1 MNANATNDANEMK
14 SKRRDRRRRTTRR
27 AMTRGLTQ
35 SATAEQGARAAVR
48 ECANARGVVDADD
61 CARALGTTAT
71 AARRAFDATRAT
83 SERASDD
90 LDDDAERRSAR
101 GATDR
106 ETCEARRLMLYLAA
120 ACYATARG
128 GGATALRDE
137 ARRCADEDASEGN
150 EWVGREVSA
159 RSSPS
164 RSPSK
169 RAMLRRANGAGSPAR
184 GDRRVVDDEDR
195 EDAAFGS
202 FVLLNWDAFADACR
216 SDRGEGEGE
225 RGSATTLTREEVAC
239 LDYVFETRDENGERS
254 SLADCAMASGED
266 AIESAHLREWVA
278 RNMSADATSMA
289 SASAMASGSAVA
301 AVAEMAANVSESD
314 VARPGSKT
322 TVTVDGAY
330 KTTVVRRQG
339 CDVTRT
345 ASGNAAGCRTSPRDL
360 ATFGSPRYVSG
371 GTPCAKIT
379 DCADSIIYLLEPYH
393 YVSIVGC
400 VDCVIVVGA
409 VARSLRVEGCERVTL
424 MCAAKR
430 VTVRSCFDCNFHL
443 GVLTQPLFV
452 GDNRKC
458 VLAPYNTFYEHL
470 GEHLIEARL
479 RPEAC
484 TAWDRPVVLGVDV
497 TIQDGSSSPSAPDVV
512 RISSGITLMPPDA
525 FTLFIVPF
533 REYVADVVADAPPTP
548 SSVAATTQ
556 ANPFDVPAN
565 YVTAL
570 ESKMQLICDVRAR
583 VRDSSLP
590 ETKRGELQAAIQSH
604 FKAWLQQSGKSREI
618 FDLSAIEREEMRA
631 AGGEMRA
638 AGATAAT
645 A

>member
-1 MNANATNDANEMK
+1 
-14 SKRRDRRRRTTRR
+14 
-27 AMTRGLTQ
+27 
-35 SATAEQGARAAVR
+35 
-48 ECANARGVVDADD
+48 
-61 CARALGTTAT
+61 
-71 AARRAFDATRAT
+71 
-83 SERASDD
+83 
-90 LDDDAERRSAR
+90 
-101 GATDR
+101 
-106 ETCEARRLMLYLAA
+106 
-120 ACYATARG
+120 
-128 GGATALRDE
+128 
-137 ARRCADEDASEGN
+137 
-150 EWVGREVSA
+150 
-159 RSSPS
+159 
-164 RSPSK
+164 
-169 RAMLRRANGAGSPAR
+169 
-184 GDRRVVDDEDR
+184 
-195 EDAAFGS
+195 
-202 FVLLNWDAFADACR
+202 
-216 SDRGEGEGE
+216 
-225 RGSATTLTREEVAC
+225 
-239 LDYVFETRDENGERS
+239 
-254 SLADCAMASGED
+254 
-266 AIESAHLREWVA
+266 
-278 RNMSADATSMA
+278 
-289 SASAMASGSAVA
+289 
-301 AVAEMAANVSESD
+301 
-314 VARPGSKT
+314 
-322 TVTVDGAY
+322 
-330 KTTVVRRQG
+330 
-339 CDVTRT
+339 
-345 ASGNAAGCRTSPRDL
+345 
-360 ATFGSPRYVSG
+360 
-371 GTPCAKIT
+371 
-379 DCADSIIYLLEPYH
+379 
-393 YVSIVGC
+393 
-400 VDCVIVVGA
+400 
-409 VARSLRVEGCERVTL
+409 
-424 MCAAKR
+424 
-430 VTVRSCFDCNFHL
+430 
-443 GVLTQPLFV
+443 
-452 GDNRKC
+452 

>member
-1 MNANATNDANEMK
+1 M
-14 SKRRDRRRRTTRR
+14 
-27 AMTRGLTQ
+27 
-35 SATAEQGARAAVR
+35 R
-48 ECANARGVVDADD
+48 ECANARGVVDAEE

-90 LDDDAERRSAR
+90 LDDDADAR
-101 GATDR
+101 GGAADR
-106 ETCEARRLMLYLAA
+106 ETCEARRLMLHLAA
-120 ACYATARG
+120 LCFASARG
-128 GGATALRDE
+128 GATTALKDE
-137 ARRCADEDASEGN
+137 ERRGADDATSEGIDRL
-150 EWVGREVSA
+150 GREISA
-159 RSSPS
+159 RSPPS

-169 RAMLRRANGAGSPAR
+169 RAMLRRATAGGSPAR
-184 GDRRVVDDEDR
+184 TGRGGEGGDGRVVDD

-216 SDRGEGEGE
+216 SDRGEGDGE
-225 RGSATTLTREEVAC
+225 RARGSATTLTREEVAC
-239 LDYVFETRDENGERS
+239 LDYIFETWDENGERS
-254 SLADCAMASGED
+254 SLADCAMESGED
-266 AIESAHLREWVA
+266 AIEIAHLREWVA
-278 RNMSADATSMA
+278 RNMSADAASIAPA
-289 SASAMASGSAVA
+289 SAKSSGSAVA
-301 AVAEMAANVSESD
+301 AVAELAANVPENA

-322 TVTVDGAY
+322 TVTVDGVY

-339 CDVTRT
+339 CDFTRT

-512 RISSGITLMPPDA
+512 RISSGVTLMPPDA

-604 FKAWLQQSGKSREI
+604 FKAWLQQSGKSREV

-631 AGGEMRA
+631 AGA
-638 AGATAAT
+638 TVATA
-645 A
+645 